1 MFSIPTRKEK
11 LQVFGTGY
19 QRLAKALDSVPPE
32 AILFRTR
39 KNVWNINEMLIHLAD
54 YEANVYIQ
62 LRRIVAESGVKYQ
75 EFDRDLWVESLSYYT
90 QPFHA
95 SFKLF
100 RLLRTSNYLL
110 LKNAEEDVWLHTV
123 THPEHGQLF
132 LEDVIDLIEANLNTV
147 ITLIEKNAEDWG
159 KSSA

>member
-1 MFSIPTRKEK
+1 MFSIQTRKEK
-11 LQVFGTGY
+11 VQHFGTGY

-54 YEANVYIQ
+54 YEANAYIQ

-75 EFDRDLWVESLSYYT
+75 EFDKDLWVESLNYYT

-95 SFKLF
+95 SFRLF
-100 RLLRTSNYLL
+100 HLLRTSNYLL

-123 THPEHGQLF
+123 THSEQGQIF
-132 LEDVIDLIEANLNTV
+132 LEDVIDLIETNLNTV
-147 ITLIEKNAEDWG
+147 ITLIEKNADNWREA
-159 KSSA
+159 ST